1 MDKQAVIFIFI
12 TNICNL
18 KCLGCMQS
26 CDRKNE
32 NPYFVNIEELKEQ
45 LLHLQNKVL
54 TINNRNPKSFNLTGG
69 EPLLHPQF
77 FEICRLI
84 RQLFPDFY
92 INVCSNGLLLNKLSD
107 NELIELAQL
116 NIKFQISY
124 YPDLKLLNY
133 YDIINKRINNLNISL
148 LGEGAGGSHFYFTKQ
163 DNSTSKIKKFKN
175 YDRSCELELKNQD
188 FVTIFKNKIY
198 SCQKDINYLQRETN
212 FFDDATNI
220 FNIQDGEELIQNKK
234 HSFCNFCEKLNNS
247 GYGQEYILW
256 THHYKNADLV
266 YNNNL
271 KDLYINHYNIYYNL
285 QHTYNKDYRKILQ
298 NDIFQKYLPDDQK
311 RFANTRYLNGK
322 GDILIPV
329 EKEIPLQ
336 KIKDSLLNKEDIINY
351 NLYFIFIGNNYT
363 FEEELYNSFVPFDIS
378 SPLNNYLLKASNLT
392 NAYKIFYISSYLNNK
407 FILKNFEIK
416 KI

>member
-107 NELIELAQL
+107 NKLIELAQL

-133 YDIINKRINNLNISL
+133 YDIINIL
-148 LGEGAGGSHFYFTKQ
+148 
-163 DNSTSKIKKFKN
+163 SKI
-175 YDRSCELELKNQD
+175 D
-188 FVTIFKNKIY
+188 KIKTDENL
-198 SCQKDINYLQRETN
+198 SDIE
-212 FFDDATNI
+212 
-220 FNIQDGEELIQNKK
+220 IQNI
-234 HSFCNFCEKLNNS
+234 LNEANS
-247 GYGQEYILW
+247 
-256 THHYKNADLV
+256 
-266 YNNNL
+266 
-271 KDLYINHYNIYYNL
+271 
-285 QHTYNKDYRKILQ
+285 
-298 NDIFQKYLPDDQK
+298 
-311 RFANTRYLNGK
+311 
-322 GDILIPV
+322 
-329 EKEIPLQ
+329 
-336 KIKDSLLNKEDIINY
+336 
-351 NLYFIFIGNNYT
+351 
-363 FEEELYNSFVPFDIS
+363 
-378 SPLNNYLLKASNLT
+378 
-392 NAYKIFYISSYLNNK
+392 
-407 FILKNFEIK
+407 IK
-416 KI
+416 KQFDNYHRT